1 MSGLKV
7 SWIIIQI
14 DEKERDKTKE
24 ATYLETWTIDGAH
37 DVGPAVRF
45 EHLDQDGTGPGSL
58 NAFVRACNGQE
69 YFNGAGA
76 VEGLKAVCTIDAMYR
91 SAKSGRAEPVRG
103 CDDL

>member
-1 MSGLKV
+1 MNHKF
-7 SWIIIQI
+7 ITQI
-14 DEKERDKTKE
+14 DEEGKGQTKK
-24 ATYLETWTIDGAH
+24 ATNLEIWTNDGAH
-37 DVGPAVRF
+37 EVGPPVEF

-58 NAFVRACNGQE
+58 DALVRACNGKD

-91 SAKSGRAEPVRG
+91 SAKSGGAESVRG